1 MASPSSHIA
10 AISFQVKRCEPEL
23 VVPAKPT
30 PREVKK
36 LSEIDSQPATRFQIP
51 VIWFYKNS
59 SNNNS
64 DGRDPVKVIR
74 EALGQTLV
82 YYYPLAGRL
91 IEDDNKNL
99 MVDCNGRGVVFIEA
113 SADVTLQQLGPTIQ
127 PPFPYLDEVLY
138 NVPGS
143 DGILGCP
150 LLLIQVTRLVCG
162 GFILALRLNHAM
174 CDAFGLCLFMN
185 TLEEMAQGA
194 QSPSVP
200 PIWQRELLGARNP
213 QRITRIHHEYQLENI
228 EQQPNSDEADV
239 IQHSFTLSPNQIME
253 IRKCL
258 PPHLRTCSRFEL
270 ITACLWRCRTLA
282 LNVDPD
288 EVVQISCI
296 VNARGKN
303 FNKDIHLPLGY
314 YGNAFAFPAAVSKAG
329 VLCKNPLGYAVE
341 LVKKAKLEMNAEY
354 IRCNKLQVRR
364 NRSRLG
370 YPEFGGPPM
379 AFPLITFYLKYNNR
393 GEDGIVVPILL
404 PLLAMERFQQEL
416 KKLIEGSNKHETM
429 QRVKI
434 TSML

>member
-1 MASPSSHIA
+1 MR
-10 AISFQVKRCEPEL
+10 FQV
-23 VVPAKPT
+23 PA
-30 PREVKK
+30 
-36 LSEIDSQPATRFQIP
+36 
-51 VIWFYKNS
+51 IWFYKNS

-64 DGRDPVKVIR
+64 DGRDPVKVIK
-74 EALGQTLV
+74 EALGKTLV

-91 IEDDNKNL
+91 MEDANKNL
-99 MVDCNGRGVVFIEA
+99 MVDCNGRGVLFIEA
-113 SADVTLQQLGPTIQ
+113 DADVTLQQLGPTIQ
-127 PPFPYLDEVLY
+127 PPFPYFDEVLY

-143 DGILGCP
+143 DGILSCP
-150 LLLIQVTRLVCG
+150 LMLCQVTRLVCG
-162 GFILALRLNHAM
+162 G
-174 CDAFGLCLFMN
+174 
-185 TLEEMAQGA
+185 AQH
-194 QSPSVP
+194 PSVP
-200 PIWQRELLGARNP
+200 PVWQRELLDARNP
-213 QRITRIHHEYQLENI
+213 PRVTRIHHEYQLENI

-288 EVVQISCI
+288 EVVQISCV
-296 VNARGKN
+296 VNGRGKKI
-303 FNKDIHLPLGY
+303 NKDLHLPLGY

-341 LVKKAKLEMNAEY
+341 LVKKAKLEMDAEY
-354 IRCNKLQVRR
+354 IRSVADFMVLRGWPGLKMTGNLIVSDVTISKFGEIDLGW
-364 NRSRLG
+364 G
-370 YPEFGGPPM
+370 YPEYSGLAM
-379 AFPLITFYLKYNNR
+379 AFPMISFYMKYNNR

-404 PLLAMERFQQEL
+404 PLLAMERFQQEM
-416 KKLIEGSNKHETM
+416 KILIEGNNNKHETM

>member
-1 MASPSSHIA
+1 MASPSSHVA

-30 PREVKK
+30 PCEVKK
-36 LSEIDSQPATRFQIP
+36 LSEIDSQPGMRFQVP

-74 EALGQTLV
+74 EALGETLV

-99 MVDCNGRGVVFIEA
+99 MVDCNGRGMMFIEA

-162 GFILALRLNHAM
+162 GFILASRINHAM
-174 CDAFGLCLFMN
+174 CDGFGIFLFMN
-185 TLEEMAQGA
+185 TLGEMAQGA
-194 QSPSVP
+194 QHPSVP

-228 EQQPNSDEADV
+228 EQQPNLDEADV
-239 IQHSFTLSPNQIME
+239 IQHSFTLSSNQIME
-253 IRKCL
+253 IRNVFRRISEL
-258 PPHLRTCSRFEL
+258 VPDSR
-270 ITACLWRCRTLA
+270 
-282 LNVDPD
+282 
-288 EVVQISCI
+288 
-296 VNARGKN
+296 
-303 FNKDIHLPLGY
+303 Y

-354 IRCNKLQVRR
+354 IRR

-379 AFPLITFYLKYNNR
+379 AFPLITFYVKCNNK

-404 PLLAMERFQQEL
+404 PLLAMEKFQQEL
-416 KKLIEGSNKHETM
+416 KKLIEGTNNKHETM